1 MLRLLCVAATL
12 ARARAVGLGVVQNLV
27 FAALSDWGGQAQE
40 PFTTPGQLAAAAALG
55 RVAAEQR
62 PKLVLSAGGNFLPQ
76 GLPGAAPRCTRRTGP
91 AACARAGPAKA

>member
-1 MLRLLCVAATL
+1 MLRAFCVAASL
-12 ARARAVGLGVVQNLV
+12 AHAQAVGLGVVQNLV

-40 PFTTPGQLAAAAALG
+40 PFTTPGQLAAAASLG

-76 GLPGAAPRCTRRTGP
+76 GLPGAARPRVSITPPGLP
-91 AACARAGPAKA
+91 LAP